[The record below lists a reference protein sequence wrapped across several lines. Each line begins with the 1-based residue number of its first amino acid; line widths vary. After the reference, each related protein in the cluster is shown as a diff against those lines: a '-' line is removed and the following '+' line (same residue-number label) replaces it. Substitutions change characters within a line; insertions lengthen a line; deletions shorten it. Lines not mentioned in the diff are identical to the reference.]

1 MSVEIVQDRVLSLER
16 GVPNS
21 LDLVLRKLF
30 FLAVVFFFH
39 SETSLENLG
48 YYRRS
53 ANQAADR
60 RHRHQQAFRQH
71 LEQLV
76 FERVFCLCAEH
87 CIILDAL

>member
-1 MSVEIVQDRVLSLER
+1 MPVEIVQYRVLALER

-39 SETSLENLG
+39 AETSLEHLG

-53 ANQAADR
+53 ANQAANR
-60 RHRHQQAFRQH
+60 RDSHQQAFRQH

-76 FERVFCLCAEH
+76 FERVFCLDAY
-87 CIILDAL
+87 CIILDIL